1 MSVMILE
8 SNAMGGIAMSTP
20 VPHVQYEERVVLFD
34 AVCVLCHGW
43 TKFLLRYDT
52 QQRFK
57 LCSVQSEQGQA
68 ILAHFGYPT
77 DQFDT
82 MLYVEAGQA
91 YQKTDAFLRIMAQL
105 PRPWC
110 WLRVMRLFPARA
122 RDWLYDRIAR
132 NRYRIFGQYQ
142 QCALPSSEHRARFL
156 EHV

>member
-1 MSVMILE
+1 MSAKPSVY
-8 SNAMGGIAMSTP
+8 SPNP
-20 VPHVQYEERVVLFD
+20 VPYLQPDDRVVLFD
-34 AVCVLCHGW
+34 SVCVLCHGW

-77 DQFDT
+77 DHFDT
-82 MLYVEAGQA
+82 MLYVEAGQSFE
-91 YQKTDAFLRIMAQL
+91 KTDSFFKIMAQL

-110 WLRVMRLFPARA
+110 WLRVLLFCPRVI

-132 NRYRIFGQYQ
+132 NRYRLFGQYQ
-142 QCALPSSEHRARFL
+142 QCVMPSAEHRARFV